1 MLAKIGLLAAHGSR
15 PITGRKNGQHEPR
28 AGHTMENQGLL
39 QRPVSTTASWI
50 KLFLKLVVCAESA
63 GLGQDDGRPSVFSS
77 LMVKH
82 CQLC

>member
-50 KLFLKLVVCAESA
+50 KLFFKLWSVLRVRDS
-63 GLGQDDGRPSVFSS
+63 GRTTGGRQCSP
-77 LMVKH
+77 H
-82 CQLC
+82 